1 MASPARER
9 PPALDD
15 AVAAYRAG
23 RFIEAEQICRQIVSS
38 HRDFFDAHYVLA
50 VVQAALGKHD
60 HALTNYD
67 LALALQPKHAEAL
80 SNRGNTLKALNRFDE
95 ALDSYD
101 RALATQPIYASALT
115 NRGAVLFDL
124 KRYSDALES
133 YDRALALRPDDAGTL
148 YNRAGTLHALKR
160 YDEAIACY
168 DRAIVLRP
176 DLAEAYANRGNTLN
190 ELALFKQ
197 ALESFDRAIA
207 LRPSLVE
214 ALSNRGNALN
224 KLKRFDEALA
234 SYDRAIALHPGHAG
248 AHYNRGTTLLD
259 LNRYDEALTCFERAI
274 ALQPNYPEAFS
285 NRGAALYEL
294 RRHAEALDNYDRAIA
309 LQPDYPEA
317 HWNAASLRLL
327 TGDFTRGW
335 AEYEWRWKY
344 EAMAMANRSFAQ
356 PLWRGEA
363 IEGKTILLHSEQGLG
378 DAIQFCRYAPLVAAR
393 GARVIVEVDRRL
405 KELMSS
411 LAGVTQVISAGEA
424 LPDFD
429 LHCPLLSLPRAFGT
443 QLETVPAETPYLHA
457 GPNKLAQWNVRLGE
471 RPAGKRACRIGIAW
485 AGNPNHKRDQIRSI
499 DLGAVLPLLECGA
512 TIVSVQKDIRPADAA
527 VLGAHPDI
535 RLFADDL
542 ADFSDTAALLS
553 NLDLVVSVD
562 TSIAHLA
569 GALGCPIW
577 ILLPYL
583 PDWRWLLDR
592 DTSPWYPTARLFRQD
607 ESRRWDSVIPRVQAA
622 LSETIAATK
631 RNGPGAACTGA
642 LDVSI

>member
-1 MASPARER
+1 MASSAIKLPLS
-9 PPALDD
+9 LDD
-15 AVAAYRAG
+15 AVSAYRAG
-23 RFIEAEQICRQIVSS
+23 KFAEAEQICLQIVSAR
-38 HRDFFDAHYVLA
+38 RDFFDALYVLA
-50 VVQAALGKHD
+50 VIEAALGKYNA
-60 HALTNYD
+60 ALTHYD
-67 LALALQPKHAEAL
+67 LALALQPQHAEAL

-95 ALDSYD
+95 ALGSYD
-101 RALATQPIYASALT
+101 RALATQPNYASALT

-124 KRYSDALES
+124 KRYNDALVS
-133 YDRALALRPDDAGTL
+133 YDRALALRPDDVGAL
-148 YNRAGTLHALKR
+148 YNRAGTLHALNR
-160 YDEAIACY
+160 YDEAIAGY

-190 ELALFKQ
+190 ELGLFDQ
-197 ALESFDRAIA
+197 ALENFDRAIA
-207 LRPSLVE
+207 LRPRLVE
-214 ALSNRGNALN
+214 AFSNRGNALN

-259 LNRYDEALTCFERAI
+259 LKRYDEALTCFDRAI
-274 ALQPNYPEAFS
+274 ALQPNYPQAFS

-294 RRHAEALDNYDRAIA
+294 MRHAEALDNYDRAIA

-327 TGDFTRGW
+327 TGNFTRGW

-344 EAMAMANRSFAQ
+344 EAMAVAKRSLAQ

-363 IEGKTILLHSEQGLG
+363 IEGRTILLHSEQGLG

-393 GARVIVEVDRRL
+393 GGQVILEVDSRL
-405 KELMSS
+405 RDLMFS
-411 LAGVTQVISAGEA
+411 LVGVVQVVSAGET
-424 LPDFD
+424 LPGFD
-429 LHCPLLSLPRAFGT
+429 LHCPLLSLPLAFGT
-443 QLETVPAETPYLHA
+443 QVETVPAKIPYLHA
-457 GPNKLAQWNVRLGE
+457 AQKKRAKWDSRLGD
-471 RPAGKRACRIGIAW
+471 RRRYRVGIAW
-485 AGNPNHKRDQIRSI
+485 SGNPDHKRDQMRSI
-499 DLGAVLPLLECGA
+499 SLDAFVPLLECGA

-527 VLGAHPDI
+527 VLGTHPDI
-535 RLFADDL
+535 HQFGNEL

-553 NLDLVVSVD
+553 SLDLVISVD

-569 GALGCPIW
+569 GALGRPVW

-607 ESRRWDSVIPRVQAA
+607 ETRDWNGV
-622 LSETIAATK
+622 IAAV
-631 RNGPGAACTGA
+631 GGA
-642 LDVSI
+642 LRKFAGNSRS